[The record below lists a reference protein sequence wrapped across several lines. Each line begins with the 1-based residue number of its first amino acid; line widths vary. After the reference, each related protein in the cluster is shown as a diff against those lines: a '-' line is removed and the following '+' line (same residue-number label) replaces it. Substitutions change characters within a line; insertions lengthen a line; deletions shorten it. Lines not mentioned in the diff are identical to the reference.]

1 MKWKTKGEEQG
12 VKTENSIKQKAIGIT
27 DSFLLYTL
35 LCLHLSVKS
44 LDFYTLLLYFCNLL
58 LVINH

>member
-12 VKTENSIKQKAIGIT
+12 VKTENSIKQKAIGNT

-44 LDFYTLLLYFCNLL
+44 LDFYTLLL
-58 LVINH
+58 